1 MARRPTARDRERVA
15 TARPPRLRRPPRRLR
30 GMRSAFLQAEVCFR
44 RLPVPIFLSLPTS
57 PLKRPTPWPNGSG
70 TGIGSALALVAP
82 MTHIGRG
89 LAEHLPAQHPQL
101 VSSQEPACDV
111 NHAVQTL

>member
-1 MARRPTARDRERVA
+1 
-15 TARPPRLRRPPRRLR
+15 
-30 GMRSAFLQAEVCFR
+30 MRSACLQAEVCFR
-44 RLPVPIFLSLPTS
+44 RLPFPVFLSLPTS

-70 TGIGSALALVAP
+70 TGIGGDLDLVAP
-82 MTHIGRG
+82 NIGRG

-101 VSSQEPACDV
+101 VSSKEPACEV